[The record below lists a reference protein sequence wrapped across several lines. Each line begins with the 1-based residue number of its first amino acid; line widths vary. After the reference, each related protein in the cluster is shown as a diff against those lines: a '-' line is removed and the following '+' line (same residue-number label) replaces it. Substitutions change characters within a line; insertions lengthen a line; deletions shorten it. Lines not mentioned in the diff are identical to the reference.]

1 MEYCTMTTA
10 TPEQK
15 GELLVKKYG
24 NRRLYDTESSRYI
37 TLEDLALIVKT
48 GRDIRVMDAKTNKD
62 LTKSVLLQIISE
74 REKDHDL
81 LPVSFLK
88 KMIQL
93 SDQTVRDS
101 LHRYLRV
108 SLDAF
113 LTAQKEFEE
122 RYKSFAG
129 TFMSPM
135 SNIGPMF
142 WPNIFGRDAMPPGA
156 AGATPPPVPAA
167 APSEPA
173 GDHKDESAAA
183 GSTEDQLRAL
193 QQQMAAMNELLG
205 KLQKKR

>member
-1 MEYCTMTTA
+1 MTKPSTEE
-10 TPEQK
+10 P
-15 GELLVKKYG
+15 GDLLIKKYG
-24 NRRLYDTESSRYI
+24 NRRLYDTESSRDI
-37 TLEDLALIVKT
+37 TLEDLAEIVKS
-48 GRDIRVMDAKTNKD
+48 GRDIRVVDAKTNKD

-93 SDQTVRDS
+93 SDQAVRDS

-129 TFMSPM
+129 TFMGPM
-135 SNIGPMF
+135 SSIGPMF
-142 WPNIFGRDAMPPGA
+142 WPTIFGRDAVPPGQ
-156 AGATPPPVPAA
+156 VAA
-167 APSEPA
+167 APASPSGAASDEPA
-173 GDHKDESAAA
+173 GVRKEEAAPLATTDE
-183 GSTEDQLRAL
+183 QLRAL
-193 QQQMAAMNELLG
+193 QAQMAAMQDLLG

>member
-1 MEYCTMTTA
+1 MA
-10 TPEQK
+10 NPTPEQQ

-37 TLEDLALIVKT
+37 TLEDLAQIVKT

-62 LTKSVLLQIISE
+62 LTKSVLLQIITE

-142 WPNIFGRDAMPPGA
+142 WPSIFGRDAVLPGASMPPPSA
-156 AGATPPPVPAA
+156 AMPAGG
-167 APSEPA
+167 SEPA
-173 GDHKDESAAA
+173 GDRKEESAAS
-183 GSTEDQLRAL
+183 GSTEEQLRAL
-193 QQQMAAMNELLG
+193 QEQMAAMQELLG